1 MPNTK
6 SAKKRMRQAEKAR
19 EKNRAQRTRVR
30 RAIKN
35 VRTAETADAAA
46 AALRE
51 AEILLDRAART
62 NLVHRNA
69 AARQKSRLAKV
80 VKAKQ

>member
-19 EKNRAQRTRVR
+19 EKNRAQRTSMR

-46 AALRE
+46 TALRE